1 MNVEATSETV
11 IWHDT
16 ECGAY
21 EADLPLWSEMAA
33 SANGPLLELGCG
45 TGRVTMHLA
54 RRDFR
59 VTAIDDS
66 EELTGELRRRA
77 ADAAVNLRVETVDAS
92 AFDLGQRFG
101 LVIAPMQLI
110 QLLDGRQ
117 ARSRCLR
124 VAAAHLAPGG
134 RLALAIVEDPPVGV
148 SESPPLPDVRE
159 IDGWVYSSL
168 PLGVRVE
175 DDSLIVERLRQTVA
189 PNGGLSEARSLDRL
203 RIIDAEQLE
212 DEARDAG
219 LTPLARLVV
228 KPTQTH
234 VGSTVVVLE
243 AQPWN

>member
-1 MNVEATSETV
+1 VSVEAASEAV
-11 IWHDT
+11 IWHDA

-33 SANGPLLELGCG
+33 RADGPLLELGCG

-54 RRDFR
+54 RIDFR

-66 EELTGELRRRA
+66 AELTGELRRRA

-92 AFDLGQRFG
+92 SFDLGERFG

-110 QLLDGRQ
+110 QLLDGPQ
-117 ARSRCLR
+117 ARIRCLR
-124 VAAAHLAPGG
+124 AAAAHLAPGG

-148 SESPPLPDVRE
+148 PESPPLPDVRE

-189 PNGGLSEARSLDRL
+189 PGGGLREARSLDRL

-212 DEARDAG
+212 DEAQDAG
-219 LTPLARLVV
+219 LKPLARLAVE
-228 KPTQTH
+228 PTQAH
-234 VGSTVVVLE
+234 IGSTVVVLE
-243 AQPWN
+243 AHE